1 MTILQNHVHES
12 HIHADGL
19 QFELVSTSANP
30 ESTSRELLLELAA
43 ALAVLGAGYH
53 VTDAASFPLSLAGVG
68 QPEPEY
74 GELVDRIRAA
84 DGAVFAFGIHGY
96 STPGLTK
103 NLVDII
109 GSSLVAKPV
118 AFVTAAGSIRSH
130 LAASDLAVSIVQEN
144 GSFWFPTTVQVT
156 SRAAS
161 ESSEERAERLRRVDD
176 LASGF
181 VRFTAS
187 LRKSFV

>member
-1 MTILQNHVHES
+1 LTILQNHDPATYVR
-12 HIHADGL
+12 ADGL
-19 QFELVSTSANP
+19 RFELVSTSANP
-30 ESTSRELLLELAA
+30 ESTSRELLHELAA
-43 ALAVLGAGYH
+43 ALGVLGAGYH

-68 QPEPEY
+68 EPAIEY
-74 GELVDRIRAA
+74 VELIDRIRGA
-84 DGAVFAFGIHGY
+84 DGVAFAFGIHGY

-103 NLVDII
+103 NLVDVI
-109 GSSLVAKPV
+109 GSALVAKPV

-130 LAASDLAVSIVQEN
+130 LAPSDLAVSIVQEN

-156 SRAAS
+156 SRVAS
-161 ESSEERAERLRRVDD
+161 ESPEERAERLRRIED

-187 LRKSFV
+187 LRNSVV